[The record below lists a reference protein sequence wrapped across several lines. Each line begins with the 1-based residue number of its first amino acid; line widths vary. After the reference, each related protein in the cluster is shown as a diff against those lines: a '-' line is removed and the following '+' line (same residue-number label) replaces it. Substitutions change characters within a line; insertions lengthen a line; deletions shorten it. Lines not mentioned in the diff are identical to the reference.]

1 METGH
6 LFALAVALAWLSG
19 LRVHLTVLAVGL
31 TGLLGTVELP
41 SGLQICSNP
50 WVLGVAGLLTLI
62 EFGADKIPG
71 VDSVWDLLS
80 TVLRV
85 PVGAWLAGATLAG
98 PDESLSLTGMLA
110 GGGAALLSHGLK
122 SGGRALINT
131 SPEPLSNWTASL
143 AEDSLAVTALL
154 FVVHYPG
161 WTLLVLVL
169 LSLLGFALLLW
180 LLRSMGRGLSAL
192 ARRGRRHARPPAA
205 SP

>member
-1 METGH
+1 METSQ
-6 LFALAVALAWLSG
+6 LFAFALALGWLAG

-31 TGLLGTVELP
+31 TGLFGSVELP
-41 SGLQICSNP
+41 PGLQICSTP
-50 WVLGVAGLLTLI
+50 WVLGVAGVLTLV

-98 PDESLSLTGMLA
+98 PDESLSLVGLLA

-143 AEDSLAVTALL
+143 AEDSLAISALL
-154 FVVHYPG
+154 FVVHYP
-161 WTLLVLVL
+161 WLTLLAVVL
-169 LSLLGFALLLW
+169 LTLIGFALLLW
-180 LLRSMGRGLSAL
+180 LLRRVSRGLGAL
-192 ARRGRRHARPPAA
+192 ARR
-205 SP
+205 

>member
-6 LFALAVALAWLSG
+6 LFALALALAWLSG

-41 SGLQICSNP
+41 PGLQVCSNP
-50 WVLGVAGLLTLI
+50 WVLGVAGVLTAV

-85 PVGAWLAGATLAG
+85 PVGAWLAGATLADPG
-98 PDESLSLTGMLA
+98 ESLSLAGMF
-110 GGGAALLSHGLK
+110 GGGVAALLSHGLK

-131 SPEPLSNWTASL
+131 SPEPFSNWTASL
-143 AEDSLAVTALL
+143 AEDGLAVSALL
-154 FVVHYPG
+154 CVVYYP
-161 WTLLVLVL
+161 WLTLLVLVTL
-169 LSLLGFALLLW
+169 GVLGFLLLW
-180 LLRSMGRGLSAL
+180 WLLRGLGRGLGAL
-192 ARRGRRHARPPAA
+192 VRR
-205 SP
+205 